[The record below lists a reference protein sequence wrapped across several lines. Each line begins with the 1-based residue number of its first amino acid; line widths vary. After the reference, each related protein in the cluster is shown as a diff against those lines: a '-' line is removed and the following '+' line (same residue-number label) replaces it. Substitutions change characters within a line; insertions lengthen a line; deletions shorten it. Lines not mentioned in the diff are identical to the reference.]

1 MMKDKKTNM
10 EYKLFKMLDTL
21 IEDMSER
28 ITVKNEY
35 PVDGKL
41 FEQANVLL
49 DQYAIHKIQENDI
62 GFTRKSTLDPLI

>member
-1 MMKDKKTNM
+1 MP
-10 EYKLFKMLDTL
+10 
-21 IEDMSER
+21 
-28 ITVKNEY
+28 TVKEPSRTNTMES
-35 PVDGKL
+35 VSLVTGKGESIEGELL

>member
-1 MMKDKKTNM
+1 MMKNKKTNM
-10 EYKLFKMLDTL
+10 EYRLFKMLDTL
-21 IEDMSER
+21 MEDMSAR

-41 FEQANVLL
+41 FEQAHDLL
-49 DQYAIHKIQENDI
+49 DEYAIQKMREQDI

>member
-10 EYKLFKMLDTL
+10 EHKLFKMLDTL

-41 FEQANVLL
+41 FEQANALL
-49 DQYAIHKIQENDI
+49 DQYAIHKMQESDI

>member
-10 EYKLFKMLDTL
+10 EYRLFKMLDTL
-21 IEDMSER
+21 IEDMSQR

-41 FEQANVLL
+41 FEQANALL
-49 DQYAIHKIQENDI
+49 DQYAIRKIQESDI

>member
-10 EYKLFKMLDTL
+10 EYRLFKMLDTL
-21 IEDMSER
+21 IEDMSQR

>member
-10 EYKLFKMLDTL
+10 EYRLFKMLDIL
-21 IEDMSER
+21 MEDMSAR

-41 FEQANVLL
+41 FEQANDLL
-49 DQYAIHKIQENDI
+49 DQYTIHKMREQDI